1 MLLKSTH
8 SALWHRMPK
17 GQWANEANLFS
28 GRLQTS
34 WCRPKSTHT
43 FIGIYAELVTFH
55 FPSQETIH
63 SFLLEGGAKAGGK
76 V

>member
-1 MLLKSTH
+1 
-8 SALWHRMPK
+8 MPK
-17 GQWANEANLFS
+17 GRWANEANLFS

-34 WCRPKSTHT
+34 WYRPKSTYI
-43 FIGIYAELVTFH
+43 FIGVYAELVTSH
-55 FPSQETIH
+55 FSSQDTTH